1 MLKRV
6 SSQMHFKRVK
16 PFISINLYINMD
28 LYKRYMSETKKIL
41 FVCVENAGRSQ
52 MAEGFFRKF
61 ALPEFLPQS
70 AGTKPTNEI
79 NPLAVQVMKE
89 VGIDITGQ
97 TPKILSDEMIKKSA
111 KIVNM
116 GCMDKEF
123 CPILFVNNVIDWNIS
138 DPKGKPIEQ
147 VRKIRDEIE
156 TKVRELVSSL

>member
-6 SSQMHFKRVK
+6 SSQIHFSNVK
-16 PFISINLYINMD
+16 PFISINVYINMD
-28 LYKRYMSETKKIL
+28 LYKHYMSETKIL

-52 MAEGFFRKF
+52 MAEGFFRKI

-70 AGTKPTNEI
+70 AGTKPINEI

-97 TPKILSDEMIKKSA
+97 KPKVLSDDMIKKSA
-111 KIVNM
+111 KVVNM
-116 GCMDKEF
+116 GCMDKES
-123 CPILFVNNVIDWNIS
+123 CPALFVNNVIDWNIP
-138 DPKGKPIEQ
+138 DPKGKSLEE

-156 TKVRELVSSL
+156 IKVKELVANL